1 MTGEKG
7 TALISGDSGGV
18 GGAAVTALPPLSAGL
33 GLGMSTG
40 PPDFFFFF
48 FPAAGRGFAAA
59 GDTMISPSSISSPLA
74 APLAARS
81 ARAGVRRETVSASP
95 LSSNFADMSHLSTPS
110 CHPNPLHSLGTRTLT
125 SW

>member
-1 MTGEKG
+1 MEAWRVLAATGVRPVGMTGEKG

-48 FPAAGRGFAAA
+48 FP
-59 GDTMISPSSISSPLA
+59 I
-74 APLAARS
+74 
-81 ARAGVRRETVSASP
+81 
-95 LSSNFADMSHLSTPS
+95 
-110 CHPNPLHSLGTRTLT
+110 
-125 SW
+125 

>member
-48 FPAAGRGFAAA
+48 FPAAGFAAA
-59 GDTMISPSSISSPLA
+59 GDTMADKPYYPAGRAISRVQIELLATKVSSLNGCA
-74 APLAARS
+74 Y
-81 ARAGVRRETVSASP
+81 
-95 LSSNFADMSHLSTPS
+95 
-110 CHPNPLHSLGTRTLT
+110 
-125 SW
+125 